1 MADDDSIDLVDRFR
15 AGDQQAADELFHR
28 YVGRLTALAQK
39 RLSDRLAP
47 GEDADALIRDAIS
60 TTIAGLRAPQGV
72 SS

>member
-1 MADDDSIDLVDRFR
+1 VASL
-15 AGDQQAADELFHR
+15 
-28 YVGRLTALAQK
+28 

-60 TTIAGLRAPQGV
+60 TTIAGLRAAQGV